1 MCVPMHDAKK
11 KKDLLVE
18 IMLRLVSGRGDADV
32 TKSLRKNLRL
42 SRVSGYGIVLKD
54 FRQD

>member
-1 MCVPMHDAKK
+1 MHDAKK
-11 KKDLLVE
+11 KEDLLVE